1 MANWSRHVQNLGR
14 RQGQKSRALMGL
26 RHEFQVQIGP
36 SASLT
41 STAFKKNKIAHKTD
55 ASE

>member
-1 MANWSRHVQNLGR
+1 
-14 RQGQKSRALMGL
+14 MGL
-26 RHEFQVQIGP
+26 HHEFQVQIGP

-41 STAFKKNKIAHKTD
+41 STAFKKKKKKAHKTD

>member
-1 MANWSRHVQNLGR
+1 
-14 RQGQKSRALMGL
+14 MGL
-26 RHEFQVQIGP
+26 HHEFQVQIGP

-41 STAFKKNKIAHKTD
+41 STAFKKKKLAHKTD